1 MNAGLLITTVYWV
14 IFTARKHFTPKV
26 TAAIKANAYDM
37 NRANPDEAQAIA
49 RKGKPLKAA
58 KWALRIAGWAENV
71 LAVLMIVWLA
81 FLIGALITETTFVFG
96 YPV

>member
-1 MNAGLLITTVYWV
+1 MNAGFLITTVYWV
-14 IFTARKHFTPKV
+14 IFTVRKHFTPKV
-26 TAAIKANAYDM
+26 T
-37 NRANPDEAQAIA
+37 
-49 RKGKPLKAA
+49 AA

-81 FLIGALITETTFVFG
+81 FLIGALITGTTFVFG

>member
-1 MNAGLLITTVYWV
+1 MCI
-14 IFTARKHFTPKV
+14 RDR
-26 TAAIKANAYDM
+26 ANAYDM

-71 LAVLMIVWLA
+71 LAAVSYTHLMQKG
-81 FLIGALITETTFVFG
+81 GALYERLPGVQFSN
-96 YPV
+96 

>member
-1 MNAGLLITTVYWV
+1 MNAGFLITTVYWV
-14 IFTARKHFTPKV
+14 IFTVRKHFTPKV
-26 TAAIKANAYDM
+26 TAAIKANAYDL
-37 NRANPDEAQAIA
+37 NRATPDEAQPAA
-49 RKGKPLKAA
+49 KKGKPLTAA

-81 FLIGALITETTFVFG
+81 FLIGALITGTTFVFG